1 VERGAVLRVEIAE
14 ARVRGLLEEGAVVVL
29 GLLLRGMMNSL
40 PSWIQT
46 RLASFSGL
54 SHLGVTLAA
63 SMRRNSPSLS
73 DTRIQRLGNALLS
86 SRRR

>member
-1 VERGAVLRVEIAE
+1 VERGPVLRVEMAE
-14 ARVRGLLEEGAVVVL
+14 ARVRGLLEEAVVVL